1 MDISAIRAALRI
13 SQAVSGARH
22 LNQALEVVAEQSL
35 LILDA
40 ASFSISRWE
49 RQRGVLR
56 TLINV
61 GALGPGEERWPEDE
75 FYPLTEYRLV
85 TDLLRHGEPYVNSID
100 DHDADD
106 DAVALIRSLEKESEL
121 AVPVMVAGAM
131 WGELWAAGHEG
142 RRFGGRDIQILQ
154 AIATQLSIAIETAK
168 IFSEMSRC
176 ANEDALTG
184 LANRRALDERLSD
197 CKDGGER
204 ATLLM
209 GDLDGLKVVNDQH
222 GHPAGDALLRAVADV
237 LSAAASTV
245 PDALV
250 ARLGGDEF
258 CIMMPNSTLSD
269 AQRLACDVTRLLTAE
284 VSPAVSL
291 CWGAATVS
299 DQIACDGE
307 LIAAADAALL
317 EAKKLGPG
325 RLAVHC
331 APARQQPAHDSRRR
345 PDTPLQRQM
354 DRLVARVVAVHEPAL
369 PLLSTLEMLAV
380 ELTRIAGAAAWCVSI
395 VTDDRRGVKAVA
407 GLESSLTSSG
417 LRLLAPAEQSVY
429 SFDDYPATAAAVR
442 NGAVFIAATD
452 RDDSDPAEVALLREY
467 GYRAALVAGMNTP
480 APGYVMEI
488 FADGPYPGL
497 AEIVPHATV
506 LMHYCCS
513 KQR

>member
-1 MDISAIRAALRI
+1 MRAALRI

-154 AIATQLSIAIETAK
+154 AVATQLSIAIETAE

-176 ANEDALTG
+176 AYEDALTG
-184 LANRRALDERLSD
+184 LANRRALDECLRD
-197 CKDGGER
+197 CNDGGEQ

-258 CIMMPNSTLSD
+258 CVMMPSSTLSD

-291 CWGAATVS
+291 CWGAATAS
-299 DQIACDGE
+299 DHVACNGE

-317 EAKKLGPG
+317 EAKNLGPG

-331 APARQQPAHDSRRR
+331 APARQQQPAHDSRRR
-345 PDTPLQRQM
+345 PDTLPRRQM
-354 DRLVARVVAVHEPAL
+354 DRLIARVIDAVREPAL
-369 PLLSTLEMLAV
+369 PILSTLEMLAV
-380 ELTRIAGAAAWCVSI
+380 ELTRIAGAAAWCVSV
-395 VTDDRRGVKAVA
+395 VTDDGRGVKAVA
-407 GLESSLTSSG
+407 GLESSLTTSG
-417 LRLLAPAEQSVY
+417 LRLLAPADQIVY

-442 NGAVFIAATD
+442 DGAVFLAATD

-467 GYRAALVAGMNTP
+467 GYRAVLVAGANTP
-480 APGYVMEI
+480 APGYLIEI
-488 FADGPYPGL
+488 FAVGPYPGL

-506 LMHYCCS
+506 LMHYCC
-513 KQR
+513 RRGR

>member
-1 MDISAIRAALRI
+1 MRAALRI

-75 FYPLTEYRLV
+75 FYPLTEYCLV
-85 TDLLRHGEPYVNSID
+85 TDLLRHGEPHVNSID

-154 AIATQLSIAIETAK
+154 AIATQLSIAIETAE

-184 LANRRALDERLSD
+184 LANRRALDERLRD
-197 CKDGGER
+197 CRDGGEQ

-209 GDLDGLKVVNDQH
+209 GDLDGLKIVNDQH
-222 GHPAGDALLRAVADV
+222 GHPAGDALLRAVADI

-258 CIMMPNSTLSD
+258 CIMMPKSTLSD
-269 AQRLACDVTRLLTAE
+269 AQRLACDVARLLASE
-284 VSPAVSL
+284 VSLAVSL

-299 DQIACDGE
+299 DQIACNGQ

-317 EAKKLGPG
+317 KAKKLGPG

-331 APARQQPAHDSRRR
+331 ATARQHPAHDARQRS
-345 PDTPLQRQM
+345 DTLPRRQM
-354 DRLVARVVAVHEPAL
+354 DRLIARVVDAVDEPAV

-380 ELTRIAGAAAWCVSI
+380 ELTRIAGAAAWCVSV
-395 VTDDRRGVKAVA
+395 VTDDLRGVKAVA
-407 GLESSLTSSG
+407 GLESSLTTSG
-417 LRLLAPAEQSVY
+417 LRLLAPAEQIVY

-442 NGAVFIAATD
+442 DGAVFLAATD
-452 RDDSDPAEVALLREY
+452 DHDSDPAEVALLREY
-467 GYRAALVAGMNTP
+467 GYRAVLVVGANTP
-480 APGYVMEI
+480 APGYLMEI
-488 FADGPYPGL
+488 FADGPYTGL
-497 AEIVPHATV
+497 AEIIPHATV

-513 KQR
+513 RGR